1 MTRLPSHPRH
11 AGLGT
16 VGVAVRGADSRLV
29 RISGPSV
36 MNRWFI
42 ARQ

>member
-16 VGVAVRGADSRLV
+16 EGVTVRGAAMLPV
-29 RISGPSV
+29 RIPGPSAV
-36 MNRWFI
+36 NLAFI
-42 ARQ
+42 AFQ